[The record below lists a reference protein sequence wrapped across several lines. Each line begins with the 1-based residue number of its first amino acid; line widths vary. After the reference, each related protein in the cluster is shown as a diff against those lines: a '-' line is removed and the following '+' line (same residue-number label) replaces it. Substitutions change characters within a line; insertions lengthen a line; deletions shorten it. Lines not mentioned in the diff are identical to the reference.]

1 MKTYRTSDFSLNPTE
16 KLVIIISLIIL
27 LFLVSYK
34 FFADIPKQDGNV
46 ITYTV
51 NSVSFESKEVAPKQ
65 VNINTA
71 DEDMLCT
78 LNGIGKTKAKAII
91 EYRNEHGNFSSVDEL
106 LNVNGIGEKTLENIK
121 PYIIVE

>member
-51 NSVSFESKEVAPKQ
+51 NSVGFESKEIAPKQ

-71 DEDMLCT
+71 DEDTLCT
-78 LNGIGKTKAKAII
+78 LNGIGETKAKAII

-106 LNVNGIGEKTLENIK
+106 LKVKGIGEKTLEKIK
-121 PYIIVE
+121 DYITIE